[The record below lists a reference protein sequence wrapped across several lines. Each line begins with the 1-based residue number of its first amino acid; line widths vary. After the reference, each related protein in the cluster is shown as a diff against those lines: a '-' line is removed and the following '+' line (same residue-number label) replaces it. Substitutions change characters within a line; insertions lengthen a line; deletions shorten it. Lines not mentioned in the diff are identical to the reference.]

1 MRPCLLDWNL
11 IGKKRTKQG
20 LKCSIYRYRNSASNL
35 HNKWVLVGDL
45 LTMNELNEVV
55 HELNNVL
62 TGILVSSGLLE
73 QRLEP
78 DSPLRRYA
86 AGIREGGES
95 GVKLIRELQAHSK
108 CRKNVVMMI
117 PRKSRRTRE
126 GANGDHRD
134 R

>member
-1 MRPCLLDWNL
+1 
-11 IGKKRTKQG
+11 
-20 LKCSIYRYRNSASNL
+20 
-35 HNKWVLVGDL
+35 
-45 LTMNELNEVV
+45 MNELNEVV

-73 QRLEP
+73 QRLGL
-78 DSPLRRYA
+78 DSPLRRYV

-95 GVKLIRELQAHSK
+95 GVKLIRELQAHSI
-108 CRKNVVMMI
+108 CRKNVVMM

-126 GANGDHRD
+126 GANGDHKD

>member
-1 MRPCLLDWNL
+1 
-11 IGKKRTKQG
+11 
-20 LKCSIYRYRNSASNL
+20 
-35 HNKWVLVGDL
+35 
-45 LTMNELNEVV
+45 MNELSEVV

-86 AGIREGGES
+86 AAIREGGES
-95 GVKLIRELQAHSK
+95 GVRLIRELQANSV
-108 CRKNVVMMI
+108 CRGNVLIM
-117 PRKSRRTRE
+117 PRKGRRTRE
-126 GANGDHRD
+126 AANADHRD

>member
-1 MRPCLLDWNL
+1 
-11 IGKKRTKQG
+11 
-20 LKCSIYRYRNSASNL
+20 
-35 HNKWVLVGDL
+35 
-45 LTMNELNEVV
+45 MNELSEVV

-73 QRLEP
+73 QRLEA

-95 GVKLIRELQAHSK
+95 GVKLIRELQAHSM
-108 CRKNVVMMI
+108 CRKNATMM

-126 GANGDHRD
+126 GTDADHRD

>member
-1 MRPCLLDWNL
+1 
-11 IGKKRTKQG
+11 
-20 LKCSIYRYRNSASNL
+20 
-35 HNKWVLVGDL
+35 
-45 LTMNELNEVV
+45 MNDLNEVV

-73 QRLEP
+73 QRLEA

-95 GVKLIRELQAHSK
+95 GVKLIRELQAHSA
-108 CRKNVVMMI
+108 CRSHALMM

-126 GANGDHRD
+126 GENANHRD
-134 R
+134 Q